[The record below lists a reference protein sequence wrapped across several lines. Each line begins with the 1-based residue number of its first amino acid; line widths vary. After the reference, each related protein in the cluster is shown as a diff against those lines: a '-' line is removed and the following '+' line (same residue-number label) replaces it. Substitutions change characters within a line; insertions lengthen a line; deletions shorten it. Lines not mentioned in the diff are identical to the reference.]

1 VPVWAKAAWNYNLS
15 PLAEANGNEK
25 TILLSLPSHL
35 CDGLVKKPALALAK
49 KTLLLIMTLF
59 GTVNIS
65 KAISLIKFTDNI
77 TIPKSLLH
85 LPHNSQGVPC
95 FEQSN

>member
-1 VPVWAKAAWNYNLS
+1 LNYNLS

-49 KTLLLIMTLF
+49 KTLLLIITLF
-59 GTVNIS
+59 GTVNILKSDFTVRTSAYLHIYTS
-65 KAISLIKFTDNI
+65 KNI
-77 TIPKSLLH
+77 TFATL
-85 LPHNSQGVPC
+85 
-95 FEQSN
+95 